1 MALSI
6 VNVILL
12 IIITFSS
19 VCLSFARNE
28 NRSVATIRHI
38 VINPLKALF
47 FSRTTFS
54 TFNALLEV
62 KDLRKLYC
70 YILVIGSF
78 FIFLFFL
85 IEEHYISSNEIERT
99 FYLNASLVFFVSCF
113 FLLIGS
119 IFRKKNV
126 YGLFGGFIITSI
138 IGVFAVLSIT
148 KSFKKISLKEQTMK
162 CSDNTLYLQL
172 HLILHSIKDRNIKRE
187 EMMKFIKFNEF
198 SINEDDDF
206 WDEQKKEYSLL
217 LKVESMFKKII
228 NNRPN
233 SLILK
238 IGMYKLLYYYLQK
251 YKGAYILIY
260 HLYEDICDGI
270 INTSLGEKFYVFR
283 TKKVLEEKGFSSA
296 IDKTEISTR
305 YQINKFIDKIAK
317 TAESYYSFWTLLLNA
332 SQTKDIKKLNEMG
345 YEIGKLV
352 TDIKYQFNRITTM
365 KLKDKKIYGLYGYY
379 LKDILN
385 EPLLNDDIDE
395 VLKGI
400 TDNFTIV
407 FNGINL
413 NDIHTSSNFHFI
425 LVSARQQK
433 FGRIE
438 KISPEIAKILRYESN
453 DLIGKKLD
461 IIMPTFLIKEHK
473 KYLKKYFELNS
484 NSTYNFFKKRIFT
497 LRSKELFLETIALN
511 ITIHSDEDSFP
522 FIFAKVDE
530 EEQLNVHKNTSDT
543 CYILTDKYFIFKNFT
558 SNSIQLLQLVT
569 NVLDDFTEIT
579 PYIKEFN
586 ENIHTHIAENNLDN
600 TLIDI
605 NSLKSNII
613 RNNFIDFD
621 NQRIITWS
629 INNQYFKLFV
639 NEIYFDKNLVGYKFQ
654 FKKTNSKNQ
663 RSSIL
668 HQGRNSIMSIQ
679 SNKNDENIEKIN
691 NEFIDLAQ
699 TAFIPNNMEKFEF
712 DIKKKEFVFLNE
724 KNQKKKDENYE
735 EIEEYF
741 QKNYLELLKKITN
754 EEEEEFE
761 ENEDEEFEE
770 EEDNEYINFNK
781 NDKSNSYIDE
791 DKEDINISKK
801 NTRKSNLNNSSI
813 KNSNSN
819 PVYYNINLQHIT
831 FFIYNFKTLV
841 VNECK
846 GYINESKVEEIF
858 RNERILT
865 SAVHQTKSF
874 GKKDFKNHKNDDKN
888 NNKKENDNQK
898 DKKKKMK
905 KNNKNQTLSKN
916 ILELGGIILLNLF
929 GFVVIIVIMFY
940 KILESHTGIN
950 KLIDIQNSFSELMKN
965 ANNAFYFSFQSIVL
979 QKSLYYNYNP
989 LKSDLENTYKDSLKS
1004 IYNNILTLLREILS
1018 FYSSMKKTNKNKIDN
1033 YLVTYC
1039 TITSPNF
1046 YKNCTEGYLFNLLEE
1061 FAFSIFSLYCINN
1074 SELNFTNHYYNFI
1087 FANYEYLLLDQL
1099 LDFEQIFIDEYNYRV
1114 KNLEHLIIIII
1125 IILVVFQILFIIGFI
1140 KVNIN
1145 INKEEDRIFEIFFK
1159 INPQYIINAIKKCEK
1174 FIELNHVMQSDPNN
1188 LVSNPVINILK
1199 ESNEDETLLDNETT
1213 SLMTID
1219 INQVQKNWEKN
1230 PNKIKLVN
1238 RKKIEFS
1245 FIQKII
1251 FLFLNVFI
1259 GLILINKY
1267 TKEHYNILSNYV
1279 NGYLIILTQETYFV
1293 KLFNYYRTYLV
1304 YSFYRFKDDKIH
1316 QIYDSLHAQL
1326 TKAFEVN
1333 EHYYIEVMTISNSL
1347 NDYGKNLFKNY
1358 YNDKL
1363 CDFFADY
1370 GRIWNKQCKEV
1381 ADNIAMYGL
1390 WFAFNH
1396 EVQLLIFLVKRTD
1409 QLIEIG
1415 ESKGYYYDEIL
1426 YDSGIVNELYP
1437 QNESLHQDYLKYNP
1451 FDMINSNSTLNLTVL
1466 MENIVKPAIDGLRE
1480 DITNEMKNLCDSV
1493 EQYSLVLCVW
1503 SIIILTISYI
1513 IIFIPKII
1521 KTDSQ
1526 IKQGKAMLKII
1537 PKEERDKIKK
1547 TLKKKKSE

>member
-724 KNQKKKDENYE
+724 KNQKKKMK
-735 EIEEYF
+735 IMKKL
-741 QKNYLELLKKITN
+741 KNIFKKI
-754 EEEEEFE
+754 
-761 ENEDEEFEE
+761 
-770 EEDNEYINFNK
+770 I
-781 NDKSNSYIDE
+781 
-791 DKEDINISKK
+791 
-801 NTRKSNLNNSSI
+801 
-813 KNSNSN
+813 
-819 PVYYNINLQHIT
+819 
-831 FFIYNFKTLV
+831 
-841 VNECK
+841 
-846 GYINESKVEEIF
+846 
-858 RNERILT
+858 
-865 SAVHQTKSF
+865 
-874 GKKDFKNHKNDDKN
+874 
-888 NNKKENDNQK
+888 
-898 DKKKKMK
+898 
-905 KNNKNQTLSKN
+905 
-916 ILELGGIILLNLF
+916 
-929 GFVVIIVIMFY
+929 
-940 KILESHTGIN
+940 
-950 KLIDIQNSFSELMKN
+950 
-965 ANNAFYFSFQSIVL
+965 
-979 QKSLYYNYNP
+979 
-989 LKSDLENTYKDSLKS
+989 
-1004 IYNNILTLLREILS
+1004 
-1018 FYSSMKKTNKNKIDN
+1018 
-1033 YLVTYC
+1033 
-1039 TITSPNF
+1039 
-1046 YKNCTEGYLFNLLEE
+1046 
-1061 FAFSIFSLYCINN
+1061 
-1074 SELNFTNHYYNFI
+1074 
-1087 FANYEYLLLDQL
+1087 
-1099 LDFEQIFIDEYNYRV
+1099 
-1114 KNLEHLIIIII
+1114 
-1125 IILVVFQILFIIGFI
+1125 
-1140 KVNIN
+1140 
-1145 INKEEDRIFEIFFK
+1145 
-1159 INPQYIINAIKKCEK
+1159 
-1174 FIELNHVMQSDPNN
+1174 
-1188 LVSNPVINILK
+1188 
-1199 ESNEDETLLDNETT
+1199 
-1213 SLMTID
+1213 
-1219 INQVQKNWEKN
+1219 
-1230 PNKIKLVN
+1230 
-1238 RKKIEFS
+1238 
-1245 FIQKII
+1245 
-1251 FLFLNVFI
+1251 
-1259 GLILINKY
+1259 
-1267 TKEHYNILSNYV
+1267 
-1279 NGYLIILTQETYFV
+1279 
-1293 KLFNYYRTYLV
+1293 
-1304 YSFYRFKDDKIH
+1304 
-1316 QIYDSLHAQL
+1316 
-1326 TKAFEVN
+1326 
-1333 EHYYIEVMTISNSL
+1333 
-1347 NDYGKNLFKNY
+1347 
-1358 YNDKL
+1358 
-1363 CDFFADY
+1363 
-1370 GRIWNKQCKEV
+1370 
-1381 ADNIAMYGL
+1381 
-1390 WFAFNH
+1390 
-1396 EVQLLIFLVKRTD
+1396 
-1409 QLIEIG
+1409 
-1415 ESKGYYYDEIL
+1415 
-1426 YDSGIVNELYP
+1426 
-1437 QNESLHQDYLKYNP
+1437 
-1451 FDMINSNSTLNLTVL
+1451 
-1466 MENIVKPAIDGLRE
+1466 
-1480 DITNEMKNLCDSV
+1480 
-1493 EQYSLVLCVW
+1493 
-1503 SIIILTISYI
+1503 
-1513 IIFIPKII
+1513 
-1521 KTDSQ
+1521 
-1526 IKQGKAMLKII
+1526 
-1537 PKEERDKIKK
+1537 
-1547 TLKKKKSE
+1547 

>member
-1 MALSI
+1 
-6 VNVILL
+6 
-12 IIITFSS
+12 
-19 VCLSFARNE
+19 
-28 NRSVATIRHI
+28 
-38 VINPLKALF
+38 
-47 FSRTTFS
+47 
-54 TFNALLEV
+54 
-62 KDLRKLYC
+62 
-70 YILVIGSF
+70 
-78 FIFLFFL
+78 
-85 IEEHYISSNEIERT
+85 
-99 FYLNASLVFFVSCF
+99 
-113 FLLIGS
+113 
-119 IFRKKNV
+119 
-126 YGLFGGFIITSI
+126 
-138 IGVFAVLSIT
+138 
-148 KSFKKISLKEQTMK
+148 MK

-217 LKVESMFKKII
+217 LKVESMFKKIL

-233 SLILK
+233 SLILR

-260 HLYEDICDGI
+260 HLYEDICEGI
-270 INTSLGEKFYVFR
+270 INASIGEKFYVFR
-283 TKKVLEEKGFSSA
+283 TKKVLEEKGFESA

-332 SQTKDIKKLNEMG
+332 SQSKDIKKLNEMG

-558 SNSIQLLQLVT
+558 SNSIQLLQLET

-1039 TITSPNF
+1039 TITSTNF

-1333 EHYYIEVMTISNSL
+1333 ENYYIEVMTISNSL

-1358 YNDKL
+1358 YNDEL
-1363 CDFFADY
+1363 CDFFSDY

-1493 EQYSLVLCVW
+1493 EQYSLVLCIW